1 MDEHDIAII
10 ANQTGCSE
18 AEIREVYAEQQ
29 DITATIMN
37 LMNYKACAN
46 RNKKTPVEERLTE
59 FRTIMAE
66 KEQIYLERLR
76 EATAQQ
82 KTT

>member
-18 AEIREVYAEQQ
+18 AEIREVYAEKQ
-29 DITATIMN
+29 DITATIMT

-46 RNKKTPVEERLTE
+46 RNKKTPVAPRLTE
-59 FRTIMAE
+59 FRAIMAE

-82 KTT
+82 KST